1 MAVTATVQTEVA
13 AGVGRLV
20 LQRPGD
26 MNSLDGD
33 TTRAIVAAVE
43 AFAQDDAVRVMVLAS
58 EGNTFCA
65 GGDFNWVLT
74 WPDLDAITRRVAA
87 DAVMGAVQAVYDFPK
102 PSIARVQGAAV
113 GGGVG
118 LMLAC
123 DFAVAASS
131 ARFGLTSVRNGLLA
145 GIAIP
150 VLIEAVGPR
159 LARQLLMHG
168 GMFDAATALR
178 IGLVDQVV
186 APASLDDTVATLA
199 GELMHGAPSVQRLIK
214 DLIPDLDARPHD
226 AATAE
231 LIGEH
236 VAAQCTTAEAIEGM
250 RAFLDKRK
258 PRWAS

>member
-1 MAVTATVQTEVA
+1 MSATVKTAVA
-13 AGVGRLV
+13 DGVAWLT
-20 LQRPGD
+20 LNRPD
-26 MNSLDGD
+26 AMNSFDGE
-33 TTRAIVAAVE
+33 TARAIIDAVE
-43 AFAQDDAVRVMVLAS
+43 GFAEDDRVRVLVVGS
-58 EGNTFCA
+58 EGSAFSA

-74 WPDLDAITRRVAA
+74 WPALDAITRRVGA
-87 DAVMGAVQAVYDFPK
+87 DAMMGAVQAVYDFPK
-102 PSIARVQGAAV
+102 PSIARVHATAV

-123 DFAVAASS
+123 DFAIATSA

-168 GMFDAATALR
+168 GLFDAETALR

-186 APASLDDTVATLA
+186 ASDSLDETVATLSR
-199 GELMHGAPSVQRLIK
+199 ELMLGAPSVQRLVK
-214 DLIPDLDARPHD
+214 ELIPALDARPHD
-226 AATAE
+226 DEAAN

-236 VAAQCTTAEAIEGM
+236 VAAQCTTEEALEGM

>member
-1 MAVTATVQTEVA
+1 MIVPPVKTAVAGGVA
-13 AGVGRLV
+13 RLT
-20 LQRPGD
+20 LNRADQ
-26 MNSLDGD
+26 MNSFDGD
-33 TTRAIVAAVE
+33 TARAIVDAVE
-43 AFAQDDAVRVMVLAS
+43 AFAADDAVRVLVVGS
-58 EGNTFCA
+58 EGRAFSA

-74 WPDLDAITRRVAA
+74 WPGLDSITRRVGA
-87 DAVMGAVQAVYDFPK
+87 DVMMGAVQAIYDFPK
-102 PSIARVQGAAV
+102 PSIARVHGSAV

-123 DFAVAASS
+123 DFAVASSS

-168 GMFDAATALR
+168 GIFDAETALR

-186 APASLDDTVATLA
+186 RGDQLDETVATLA
-199 GELMHGAPSVQRLIK
+199 HELTLGAPSVQRLIK
-214 DLIPDLDARPHD
+214 ELIPELDARPHD
-226 AATAE
+226 NEAAG

-236 VAAQCTTAEAIEGM
+236 VAAQCTTEEALEGM
-250 RAFLDKRK
+250 QAFLDKRK
-258 PRWAS
+258 PRWAT

>member
-1 MAVTATVQTEVA
+1 MIVPPVKTAVAGGVA
-13 AGVGRLV
+13 RLT
-20 LQRPGD
+20 LNRAD
-26 MNSLDGD
+26 RMNSFDGD
-33 TTRAIVAAVE
+33 TARAIVDAVE
-43 AFAQDDAVRVMVLAS
+43 AFAADDAVRVLVVGS
-58 EGNTFCA
+58 EGRAFSA

-74 WPDLDAITRRVAA
+74 WPGLDAITRRVGA
-87 DAVMGAVQAVYDFPK
+87 DVMMGAVQAIYDFPK
-102 PSIARVQGAAV
+102 PSIARVHGSAV

-123 DFAVAASS
+123 DFAVASSS

-168 GMFDAATALR
+168 GIFDAETALR

-186 APASLDDTVATLA
+186 RGDALDETVATLA
-199 GELMHGAPSVQRLIK
+199 HELTLGAPSVQRLIK
-214 DLIPDLDARPHD
+214 ELVPELDARPHD
-226 AATAE
+226 DEAAG

-236 VAAQCTTAEAIEGM
+236 VAAQCTTEEALEGM